1 MKRMSFASMT
11 ALKAAL
17 MRLAEIAPGSA
28 IIYGRK
34 GSTQAFC
41 QSIDILSNLSR
52 LCSCTHIEIRGVGYF
67 PDAEKAF
74 VDYLKEILPSK
85 SASWWNCCSAHN
97 WLRYN
102 IGCNLHIVA
111 LHLASV
117 SYYILV
123 DKNFVTNFR
132 QLKFRHNK

>member
-1 MKRMSFASMT
+1 MSFASMA
-11 ALKAAL
+11 ALKVAL
-17 MRLAEIAPGSA
+17 MRLAEKAPGSA

-34 GSTQAFC
+34 GATQSFC
-41 QSIDILSNLSR
+41 KSVDIMRNIRR
-52 LCSCTHIEIRGVGYF
+52 LCSCSQIEIRGIGYF

-74 VDYLKEILPSK
+74 VAYFKEILPSK
-85 SASWWNCCSAHN
+85 AASWWHCCSAHN

-102 IGCNLHIVA
+102 IGSNLHIVA

-123 DKNFVTNFR
+123 DRNFVANFR